1 VAWSELVPILQV
13 AVGPAILI
21 SAVGLL
27 LLGMTNRLGRIVDRS
42 RGLVR
47 WTREAAP
54 AERELQVAQLRILDR
69 RARLVRAA
77 IAWAC
82 ISALFAALLVVV
94 VFLTALLRLDSAAA
108 IVVAFVACL
117 GALIAALLLFFVDI
131 HLSLVALRLE
141 TAALLRGEE

>member
-1 VAWSELVPILQV
+1 VAWGELIPILQV

-27 LLGMTNRLGRIVDRS
+27 LLGMTNRLGRVVDRS
-42 RGLVR
+42 RALVR
-47 WTREAAP
+47 AAREAAP
-54 AERELQVAQLRILDR
+54 PERELQVAQLRILDR
-69 RARLVRAA
+69 RARRMRAA

-82 ISALFAALLVVV
+82 VSALFAALLVAL
-94 VFLTALLRLDSAAA
+94 VFVTALLRLDSAAA

-117 GALIAALLLFFVDI
+117 GSLIAALLLFFADI

-141 TAALLRGEE
+141 TATLLDERR